1 MIQVDNYPPGMTAAD
16 HAYLDG
22 HIDCDHDEGYTIVS
36 LEEIVKD
43 GKGPHVSFEVRCNVC
58 NELGYV
64 TYDLVVDGNGDVEEA
79 LEW

>member
-1 MIQVDNYPPGMTAAD
+1 MRDNYPPGMTAAD

-22 HIDCDHDEGYTIVS
+22 HIDCDHTEGFTIVS
-36 LEEIVKD
+36 LEEIVTDRKCAF
-43 GKGPHVSFEVRCNVC
+43 VSFEIRCDMC

-64 TYDLVVDGNGDVEEA
+64 TYDLVVDKNGNVEEA